1 MSCVRDE
8 DYDDG
13 GGSDGGG
20 GGGGSG
26 MQSQK
31 QKPHTMM
38 WGTIHVRIDICG
50 NHIIVLIYLQ

>member
-20 GGGGSG
+20 GGGGGSG

-38 WGTIHVRIDICG
+38 WGNMQAWRERIHSRNRV
-50 NHIIVLIYLQ
+50 